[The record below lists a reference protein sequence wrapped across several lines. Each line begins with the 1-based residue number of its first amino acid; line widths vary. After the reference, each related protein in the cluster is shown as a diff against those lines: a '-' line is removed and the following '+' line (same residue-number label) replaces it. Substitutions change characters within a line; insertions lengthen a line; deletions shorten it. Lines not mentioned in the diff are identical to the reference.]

1 MRNNSF
7 YWAAES
13 AKKQDCFGF
22 VMSDEEVER
31 VISLKCQSI
40 VDSCTCECCNYSCSS
55 SCLSAFLINCNKRL
69 MNDFGNRQIPLISHP
84 AEISIEAEGTC
95 HAHVLQS
102 ITEVISV
109 LQRELR
115 QVQIHKSFCH
125 LLWISPFQQ
134 LLEGEFSFQLV
145 FKK

>member
-7 YWAAES
+7 WAAES